1 MLLQVFPSSE
11 AAERLQIMRQR
22 AFEVGADITA
32 TASAILRD
40 ISTRGYD
47 AVREY
52 SERFDHAEPYE
63 IPQERLE
70 SAYRAIDPSLRT
82 ALEHAAVNIRAYH
95 ERKVPESWLWHKG
108 GGRTVGQQVRGL
120 HRVGIYVP
128 GGTAAYP
135 SSVLML
141 AIPAR
146 CAGVREIVMVT
157 PPTVHLN
164 DSVLAAGYI
173 AGIDRVFAVGGVQA
187 VGALAYGAG
196 FIPRVDKIVGP
207 GNAYVAAA
215 KRLVYGTVDIDMVAG
230 PSEVLVLADDSADPA
245 HVAADLLSQAEHDKL
260 ASPILVTT
268 CSELAEKT
276 ARELDIQC
284 AKLERREIAAASVR
298 DYGAA
303 IVCRDM
309 DEAIA
314 IANDVAPEHL
324 EVITRDPRALLP
336 KLTNAGAIFLGAY
349 APEPLGDYLAGP
361 SHVLPTSGSARFFS
375 PIGVDSFLKRTSII
389 EYTRDALIEDA
400 PDITTLAYAEGL
412 TAHAHSV
419 ESRLP
424 KED

>member
-173 AGIDRVFAVGGVQA
+173 AGIDRVFAEVLPGDKAAYVQQLQQEGYVVGM
-187 VGALAYGAG
+187 VGDGINDAPALAQADVGIAIGTGTDVAIEVADVTLIGGDLRGVARAIALSKKTVRTIKQNLFWAFGYNVTLIPIAAG
-196 FIPRVDKIVGP
+196 
-207 GNAYVAAA
+207 
-215 KRLVYGTVDIDMVAG
+215 
-230 PSEVLVLADDSADPA
+230 VLAPFAWAPE
-245 HVAADLLSQAEHDKL
+245 LLRHL
-260 ASPILVTT
+260 HPILAAFAMAASDV
-268 CSELAEKT
+268 CVIGNSL
-276 ARELDIQC
+276 RLRRV
-284 AKLERREIAAASVR
+284 KLEKS
-298 DYGAA
+298 
-303 IVCRDM
+303 
-309 DEAIA
+309 
-314 IANDVAPEHL
+314 
-324 EVITRDPRALLP
+324 
-336 KLTNAGAIFLGAY
+336 
-349 APEPLGDYLAGP
+349 
-361 SHVLPTSGSARFFS
+361 SG
-375 PIGVDSFLKRTSII
+375 
-389 EYTRDALIEDA
+389 
-400 PDITTLAYAEGL
+400 
-412 TAHAHSV
+412 
-419 ESRLP
+419 
-424 KED
+424 